1 MPWAEEAVA
10 AVMIRTTFNKRRNY
24 CGNSKDG
31 RDRELSGRILVKLLN
46 MRLPS
51 QVKGWQS
58 INLLAMV
65 WYLDS
70 ETNVFVDVVVWY
82 DFRC

>member
-1 MPWAEEAVA
+1 MPWVEEAVA

-51 QVKGWQS
+51 QVQGW
-58 INLLAMV
+58 
-65 WYLDS
+65 
-70 ETNVFVDVVVWY
+70 
-82 DFRC
+82 